1 MRAAMRT
8 KGITSTQK
16 LVLVCLADHAD
27 DDGLAYPS
35 VSTISSY
42 TGLKDRAIRAALDA
56 LLEGQIIQRA
66 STPIKGSTQR
76 WTVSNKPL
84 TSASN
89 AALLKEEPRHFVP
102 VTSASNAGG
111 GRHLMPQTSAS
122 NADKATKKQP
132 VEATK
137 KALGVAAD
145 AAPTVAEKKPKPVKP
160 EKTDKQKDINSTIR
174 RLRSLFWEHF
184 APMSGM
190 DAEWM
195 GKNLSKVLG
204 SYTEDDIAGTL
215 RAIAAKHP
223 DAKAK
228 GRTLSFINLGLWV
241 DEWQDAGR
249 PEVFP
254 GVVMLHLP
262 GVTNGN
268 ATSGTLAASKTLA
281 DSGRFEPWKDKYGPR
296 GTSHL
301 SLTAHRDAG

>member
-35 VSTISSY
+35 VATISSY
-42 TGLKDRAIRAALDA
+42 TGLKDRAIRSALDA

-66 STPIKGSTQR
+66 GTPINGERQR
-76 WTVSNKPL
+76 WIVSNKAQ

-89 AALLKEEPRHFVP
+89 AVLIKEEPRHLVP
-102 VTSASNAGG
+102 TTPALDADPP
-111 GRHLMPQTSAS
+111 RHLVPQTPAS

-137 KALGVAAD
+137 KTLGVAAD
-145 AAPTVAEKKPKPVKP
+145 AAPTEPKKSKAAKPA
-160 EKTDKQKDINSTIR
+160 KTDTQKTTNEAIR
-174 RLRSLFWEHF
+174 RLRMLFWEHF
-184 APMSGM
+184 APMDGT

-195 GKNLSKVLG
+195 GRNLSKVLG
-204 SYTEDDIAGTL
+204 SYSEDDIAGTL

-228 GRTLSFINLGLWV
+228 GRTLSFLNLGLWV
-241 DEWQDAGR
+241 EEWQDTGR

-254 GVVMLHLP
+254 GAVMLHLP
-262 GVTNGN
+262 GAKNGN
-268 ATSGTLAASKTLA
+268 ATSGHLATSKTIA
-281 DSGRFEPWKDKYGPR
+281 DAGRFDPWKDKYGPR
-296 GTSHL
+296 GSSNL